1 MCGSGTIAIEAAL
14 MATDTAP
21 GLIHYGSVTRVT
33 SGQGV
38 VTPQNIQDDSRGGA
52 GAATP
57 IEPARRGT
65 RQDYTRSA
73 PDITSD
79 PHHSD
84 NGREMQG
91 SHLSSS
97 PVPVPLRWLDIKD
110 EAGPQWEAALFAAR
124 SRDQRHT
131 LRNAAR
137 ANTAEKKTSVSA
149 ITQVAVATKP
159 AKNTASSEH
168 SPHTIRILAND
179 RHAGSIDLARQ
190 AAELAGVDHL
200 IDFSCVDLEHCAP
213 SGGVD
218 VVVTNPPWEKRLED
232 GQQAWEKLAAFMR
245 RVGRSSVS
253 SVGAVA
259 QDPSSS
265 SIEMNGNTQVDGS
278 RSSDRAATYSAS
290 ALMIP
295 CAWVLSGNPDLEQV
309 KGLDRPAQSIPL
321 RVAMVEARFNQ
332 YLP

>member
-1 MCGSGTIAIEAAL
+1 MAA
-14 MATDTAP
+14 DTAP
-21 GLIHYGSVTRVT
+21 GLIRYGSVTRVT
-33 SGQGV
+33 SGQV
-38 VTPQNIQDDSRGGA
+38 VDTPQNIQDYSRGCA

-73 PDITSD
+73 RDITSD
-79 PHHSD
+79 PHYSD
-84 NGREMQG
+84 NGREMKG
-91 SHLSSS
+91 SHVSSAT
-97 PVPVPLRWLDIKD
+97 VPVPLRWLDIRD
-110 EAGPQWEAALFAAR
+110 EAGPQWEAALSAAR

-149 ITQVAVATKP
+149 MTQDAVATKP
-159 AKNTASSEH
+159 AKNAASSEH

-190 AAELAGVDHL
+190 AAELTGVDHL
-200 IDFSCVDLEHCAP
+200 IDFSCVDIEHYAP

-218 VVVTNPPWEKRLED
+218 VIVTNPPWEKRLED
-232 GQQAWEKLAAFMR
+232 GQQAWEKLAVFMR
-245 RVGRSSVS
+245 RVGHRGAGSVA
-253 SVGAVA
+253 AVA
-259 QDPSSS
+259 KGASSTS
-265 SIEMNGNTQVDGS
+265 AEVNGTSQVSDS
-278 RSSDRAATYSAS
+278 RSSNRETTRVPDSAS
-290 ALMIP
+290 ADMIP

-321 RVAMVEARFNQ
+321 RVATVEARFNQ
-332 YLP
+332 YLPWSYFS